1 MLYSFWCN
9 LSSTRTALLS
19 INVAFLLAGIA
30 LKVAIQLTI
39 NTPVVSKINL
49 LDSLDACS
57 NALIPISIVGFA
69 GAWMKN
75 HTVLFMYLLCTFPL
89 CLIQFSVSCSCLAA
103 DSNQIK
109 TIIEAGWNRAGDAKR
124 AEAQTKYKCCGLYHS
139 GYVSDPLGHPP
150 CSEQDCCTQAK
161 VQHLCCINELN
172 KSTISSEEIQSCP
185 CTDFCM
191 EKISDKFTVIVCSL
205 GTSGLLLSFAEV
217 AAIVLSIA
225 MRDLMNLNFDRA
237 RALYR

>member
-1 MLYSFWCN
+1 
-9 LSSTRTALLS
+9 TALLS

-69 GAWMKN
+69 
-75 HTVLFMYLLCTFPL
+75 
-89 CLIQFSVSCSCLAA
+89 VSCSCLAA

>member
-1 MLYSFWCN
+1 
-9 LSSTRTALLS
+9 TALLS

-75 HTVLFMYLLCTFPL
+75 HTVLF
-89 CLIQFSVSCSCLAA
+89 ISQSRAAALAA